1 MNPLIIRGIRERLR
15 AKNLIAS
22 GLLSLILCSTLYLA
36 AFLDGMQTWV
46 PAAVSSSG
54 KDELLSIP
62 LNGAREAFTVLL
74 ILQGFYLMFLGTG
87 RVASGTAEEKES
99 GLLDYQRMTP
109 MSPLSK
115 ITGYLFG
122 LPSREYL
129 MFLITLPFLL
139 HCMVV
144 GEIPPLNLAQLYAVF
159 FCSVL
164 LYHLTAHVI
173 GMVVARPRAA
183 SWVARLAV
191 LGLYVFLPVLGQAGI
206 SFLSFLTIIPT
217 YFGKIL
223 PHLLAEGTEKLGRF
237 EGQAV
242 AFWQEVPFFTIQ
254 VSPTTF
260 TFAMQGMILLGLL
273 FTAYRKWR
281 LDSLPAL
288 SKPLGLGLFVI
299 LQFLLLGSLWP
310 FFSLGEASGLLG
322 HALQLDPAKT
332 GLPNQLKH
340 DAQPAIAMIVVQA
353 IFFLLNLAAVLL
365 LINVCCPNPHRRL
378 KGIQRKEKLG
388 IHRIPSLADESPGGI
403 FAIILSLIVSLVF
416 ACLHFLAVSSEQV
429 NSVSSSL
436 NTVFLPSLLFL
447 CTSLSLRAAREQWF
461 NLGFWG
467 YVGLLWL
474 TPVLACLVLAVDD
487 LLGNSQFMLYL
498 SALSP
503 LTFFPQLITYV
514 SPSLLS
520 EASQFANFSMPV
532 STGISSAI
540 LLALVLTIRL
550 FRHQKT

>member
-15 AKNLIAS
+15 IKNLIAS

-254 VSPTTF
+254 VSPTMF

-388 IHRIPSLADESPGGI
+388 IHRIPPLADESPGGI
-403 FAIILSLIVSLVF
+403 FAIILSLIVSLAF

>member
-15 AKNLIAS
+15 IKNLIAS

-87 RVASGTAEEKES
+87 RVASVTAEEKES

-254 VSPTTF
+254 VSPTMF

-403 FAIILSLIVSLVF
+403 FAIILSLIVSLAF

>member
-15 AKNLIAS
+15 IKNLIAS

-388 IHRIPSLADESPGGI
+388 IHRIPPLADESPGGI
-403 FAIILSLIVSLVF
+403 FAIILSLIVSLAF

>member
-15 AKNLIAS
+15 IKNLIAS

-54 KDELLSIP
+54 TDELLSIP

-403 FAIILSLIVSLVF
+403 FAIILSLIVSLAF